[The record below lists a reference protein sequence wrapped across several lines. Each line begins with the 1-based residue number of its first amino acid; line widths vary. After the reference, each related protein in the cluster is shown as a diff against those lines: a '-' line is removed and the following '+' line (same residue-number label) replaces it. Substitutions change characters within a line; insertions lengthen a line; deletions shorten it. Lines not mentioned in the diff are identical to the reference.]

1 MKEEVFS
8 ELGTYVRTYKLTG
21 SRAVSALLR
30 FLPCT
35 AHRDQVSV
43 INLDMQG

>member
-8 ELGTYVRTYKLTG
+8 DLGTYKLTG